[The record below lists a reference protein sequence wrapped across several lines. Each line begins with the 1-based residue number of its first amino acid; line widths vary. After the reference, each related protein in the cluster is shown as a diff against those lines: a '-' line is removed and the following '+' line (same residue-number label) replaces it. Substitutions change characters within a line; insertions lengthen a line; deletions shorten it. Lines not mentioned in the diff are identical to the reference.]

1 MTTDEITTI
10 IKKSGL
16 NWIVPIAIVSFVG
29 VYIYKNYKELQ
40 ILKQQFVLNK
50 YAIAEYEQKSKI

>member
-1 MTTDEITTI
+1 MTTEEITAI

-40 ILKQQFVLNK
+40 VLKQNYVINN
-50 YAIAEYEQKSKI
+50 YRIAEYKSKTA

>member
-1 MTTDEITTI
+1 MTTEEITGF

-40 ILKQQFVLNK
+40 ILKQQYVLNK
-50 YAIAEYEQKSKI
+50 YAIEEYKSKTS

>member
-1 MTTDEITTI
+1 MTTEEITGI

-40 ILKQQFVLNK
+40 ILKQQYVLNK
-50 YAIAEYEQKSKI
+50 YAIEEYKSKTS

>member
-1 MTTDEITTI
+1 MTTEEITGI

-16 NWIVPIAIVSFVG
+16 NWIIPIAIVSFVG

-40 ILKQQFVLNK
+40 ILKQQYVLNK
-50 YAIAEYEQKSKI
+50 YQIAEYQSKTA

>member
-1 MTTDEITTI
+1 MTTEEITAI

-16 NWIVPIAIVSFVG
+16 NWIVPLAIVAGVS

>member
-1 MTTDEITTI
+1 MTTEEITGI

-40 ILKQQFVLNK
+40 ILKQQYILNK
-50 YAIAEYEQKSKI
+50 YAIEEYKSKTS